1 MTFMALGNNKKKFI
15 FVISHQQ
22 MFKKPKWKIFDAKLP
37 SFTCRINGLFYKISK
52 IDFWNVVRKL
62 RPRAI
67 TIYKIKNPQRGF
79 SCLLVSQGVKQHRFL
94 KKSLL

>member
-1 MTFMALGNNKKKFI
+1 MTFMSLGNNNKI

-22 MFKKPKWKIFDAKLP
+22 MFKKPKWQIFDAKLP
-37 SFTCRINGLFYKISK
+37 SFTCRITGLFYKISK

-67 TIYKIKNPQRGF
+67 TIYKIKNPERGF